1 MDVTMDQLID
11 TGLNMLGF
19 LVAGGLML
27 VLLSIFRPR
36 TSTPPASEASPEL
49 PTADETPADRS
60 AAAPV
65 ESTSTAMTFMSLA
78 PPGPSDET
86 TKPVPPA
93 TEENNRDRRRRR
105 ADAIRLARDLI
116 AAREP
121 KGAIAEKLPLAEA
134 ELALLSRQQD

>member
-36 TSTPPASEASPEL
+36 TATPPASEASPEL

-60 AAAPV
+60 AATPV
-65 ESTSTAMTFMSLA
+65 ESTAMTFVSLA

-86 TKPVPPA
+86 TRPVSPA
-93 TEENNRDRRRRR
+93 TEEHNRDRRCRR